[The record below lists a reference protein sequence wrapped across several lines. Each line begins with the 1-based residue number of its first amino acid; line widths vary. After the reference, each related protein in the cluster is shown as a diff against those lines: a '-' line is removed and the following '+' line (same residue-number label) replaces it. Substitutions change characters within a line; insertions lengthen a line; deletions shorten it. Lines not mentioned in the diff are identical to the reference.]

1 MRGHNRENKMV
12 LVRWIDRIISQG
24 LRILTITCFVFVT
37 ILVSANVFVRFVPV
51 ASLHWFDEIIE
62 LLYAYLVFYGAA
74 ALWITR
80 EHFSVGNWIGNKMI
94 HNVSARH
101 LYRLVLE
108 VIVLIF
114 ALIFFYYSFR
124 LTALAQDVTNVFA
137 IPKRVLYSC
146 MPIAGAIMIIYS
158 IRNVIVEFSP
168 LFKRNREGEAS
179 DRMVLDPARKP

>member
-62 LLYAYLVFYGAA
+62 LLYAYLIFYGAA
-74 ALWITR
+74 ALWISR
-80 EHFSVGNWIGNKMI
+80 EHFSVGNWIGNRLI
-94 HNVSARH
+94 HNLSARH

-114 ALIFFYYSFR
+114 ALIFFYYSLK

-146 MPIAGAIMIIYS
+146 MPIAGAIMIVYS
-158 IRNVIVEFSP
+158 IRNVIVEVIP
-168 LFKRNREGEAS
+168 LFKSNMGGKAR
-179 DRMVLDPARKP
+179 DPMVLDPARKP